1 MEVLSLTFGPFQ
13 ENTYVLVDD
22 NGECAI
28 VDPGCSNSQE
38 RNYLKTVVEERGLKP
53 VCLLN
58 THCHI
63 DHVFGNAFVA
73 EEWSLDL
80 HAHKLDLPTLEMVP
94 LSCQLYGIPGYMESP
109 KPKVFIDE
117 GDVISFGNTQLD
129 IIFVPGHAPG
139 HVAFISHADKVVING
154 DVLFKGSIGRTDLPG
169 GDHAELERSIRE
181 KMYALP
187 DDYVVCCGHG
197 PNTTIGDEKV
207 SNAFFRA

>member
-13 ENTYVLVDD
+13 ENTYILVDD
-22 NGECAI
+22 NKECAI
-28 VDPGCSNSQE
+28 VDPGCSNSEE
-38 RNYLKTVVEERGLKP
+38 RAYLKSTIEQRGLKP
-53 VCLLN
+53 VLLLN

-94 LSCQLYGIPGYMESP
+94 LSCQLYGIPGYIESP

-117 GDVISFGNTQLD
+117 GDVIEFGSTKLD
-129 IIFVPGHAPG
+129 VIFVPGHAPG
-139 HVAFISHADKVVING
+139 HVAFINHNDRVVING
-154 DVLFKGSIGRTDLPG
+154 DVLFRGSIGRTDLPG
-169 GDHAELERSIRE
+169 GNHAELERSIRE
-181 KMYALP
+181 KMYTLP

-197 PNTTIGDEKV
+197 PNTTIGEEKTG
-207 SNAFFRA
+207 NAFFRV

>member
-13 ENTYVLVDD
+13 ENTYLLVDD

-53 VCLLN
+53 VYLLN

-117 GDVISFGNTQLD
+117 GDVIKFGSTQLD

-139 HVAFISHADKVVING
+139 HVAFINHKDKVVING
-154 DVLFKGSIGRTDLPG
+154 DVLFQGSIGRTDLPG
-169 GDHAELERSIRE
+169 GNHDELERSIRE

-207 SNAFFRA
+207 GNAFFRV

>member
-13 ENTYVLVDD
+13 ENTYILVDD
-22 NGECAI
+22 NKECAI
-28 VDPGCSNSQE
+28 VDPGCSNSEE
-38 RNYLKTVVEERGLKP
+38 RVYLKTTIEQRGLKP
-53 VCLLN
+53 VLLLN

-94 LSCQLYGIPGYMESP
+94 LSCQLYGIPGYIESP

-117 GDVISFGNTQLD
+117 GDVIEFGNTKLD
-129 IIFVPGHAPG
+129 VIFVPGHAPG
-139 HVAFISHADKVVING
+139 HVAFINHDDRVVING
-154 DVLFKGSIGRTDLPG
+154 DVLFRGSIGRTDLPG
-169 GDHAELERSIRE
+169 GNHAELERSIRE
-181 KMYALP
+181 KMYTLP

-197 PNTTIGDEKV
+197 PNTTIGEEK
-207 SNAFFRA
+207 SGNAFFRV

>member
-13 ENTYVLVDD
+13 ENTYILVDD
-22 NGECAI
+22 NKECAI
-28 VDPGCSNSQE
+28 VDPGCSNSEE
-38 RNYLKTVVEERGLKP
+38 RAYLKTTIEQRGLNP
-53 VCLLN
+53 VLLLN

-94 LSCQLYGIPGYMESP
+94 LSCQLYGIPGYIESP

-117 GDVISFGNTQLD
+117 GDVIEYGNTKLD
-129 IIFVPGHAPG
+129 VIFVPGHAPG
-139 HVAFISHADKVVING
+139 HVAFINHDDRVVING
-154 DVLFKGSIGRTDLPG
+154 DVLFRGSIGRTDLPG
-169 GDHAELERSIRE
+169 GNHAELERSIRE
-181 KMYALP
+181 KMYTLP

-197 PNTTIGDEKV
+197 PNTTIGEEKTG
-207 SNAFFRA
+207 NAFFRV